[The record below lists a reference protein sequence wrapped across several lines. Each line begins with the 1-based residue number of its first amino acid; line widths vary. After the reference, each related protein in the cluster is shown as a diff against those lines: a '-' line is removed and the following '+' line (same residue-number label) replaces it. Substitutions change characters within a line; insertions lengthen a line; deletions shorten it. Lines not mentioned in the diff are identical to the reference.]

1 MNMVKKK
8 KEEERKKTCSD
19 KGVNHHKPF
28 EQYIK
33 CHSWRISTYPPL
45 TVHIVKMSHTR
56 CVYVNVGSEFIS
68 KPTLPKKKKNSS
80 FINNRAIGK
89 GVQSLHHILV

>member
-33 CHSWRISTYPPL
+33 FHSWRISTYPLNCPYCQDE
-45 TVHIVKMSHTR
+45 SHSMCMCECR
-56 CVYVNVGSEFIS
+56 FGVY
-68 KPTLPKKKKNSS
+68 
-80 FINNRAIGK
+80 
-89 GVQSLHHILV
+89 